1 MMALWPNFA
10 LRKAGP
16 SDLDWIVG
24 QESRPDF
31 AGFIHHWPRPQH
43 ARNLADPDLCYLIA
57 RDDRAGPLGFVILA
71 GLASPA
77 RNIELVRMAVATP
90 GQGLGR
96 RLFRRVIRLAFAELG
111 ADRLWLD
118 VYDDNPRAR
127 HVYRSAG
134 FVEQADSRD
143 GARGADGTTRT
154 LVVMAMAR
162 RDYVAAAGTALD
174 DSRRSPS

>member
-1 MMALWPNFA
+1 MAPAPNFA
-10 LRKAGP
+10 LRNAGLG
-16 SDLDWIVG
+16 DLDWIVG

-71 GLASPA
+71 GITSPA
-77 RNIELVRMAVATP
+77 RSIELVRMAVATP
-90 GQGLGR
+90 DKGLGR
-96 RLFRRVIRLAFAELG
+96 RLLRRVVRLAFAELG

-118 VYDDNPRAR
+118 VYDDNSMAR

-134 FVEQADSRD
+134 FVEETPLLDAARTADD
-143 GARGADGTTRT
+143 TTGT

-162 RDYVAAAGTALD
+162 HDYEAAAGTSRD
-174 DSRRSPS
+174 DSRRSPGG

>member
-1 MMALWPNFA
+1 MARLQDFA

-16 SDLDWIVG
+16 GDLDWIVA

-31 AGFIHHWPRPQH
+31 AAFIHHWPRPQH
-43 ARNLADPDLCYLIA
+43 ARNLADPDFRYLIA
-57 RDDRAGPLGFVILA
+57 QDDRAGPLGFVILA

-96 RLFRRVIRLAFAELG
+96 RLLRRVVRLAFAELG

-118 VYDDNPRAR
+118 VYDDNRRAR
-127 HVYRSAG
+127 HG
-134 FVEQADSRD
+134 
-143 GARGADGTTRT
+143 
-154 LVVMAMAR
+154 
-162 RDYVAAAGTALD
+162 
-174 DSRRSPS
+174 